1 MKICVVVNKFVRGM
15 GITEYLYGLCN
26 ELSKKHDLI
35 LYAPVISGIDA
46 KYARSI
52 KESRLPQIKYFLPY
66 STKRLPKFD
75 VVISNYPTIAAVK
88 TGAKIAKKQ
97 KIPHII
103 IDYGI
108 AEETHFKNLRARIAH
123 WLINRSMYSH
133 YSKADKVLSISEFL
147 RSYVRKIG
155 LDSEVIWGGIKCS
168 EFQEKYETGIL
179 EKLGVK
185 EDGFAFFV
193 GRMSPHKGVHLV
205 VEALNKIGFPII
217 FVVDGGHSIGDY
229 AEEVKRKGGKKLILT
244 DVLKYTERNELYQ
257 KCMFYVTGSQWEGL
271 NLTLLEAQA
280 SGKSV
285 IAFDLCAHP
294 EVVGPKSGFL
304 VKDTKEMAAKM
315 KKLIEDKK
323 LRQEM
328 GKEGKKFAKKFDWPI
343 IAKNVEKDIAKVM
356 K

>member
-1 MKICVVVNKFVRGM
+1 
-15 GITEYLYGLCN
+15 
-26 ELSKKHDLI
+26 
-35 LYAPVISGIDA
+35 
-46 KYARSI
+46 
-52 KESRLPQIKYFLPY
+52 
-66 STKRLPKFD
+66 
-75 VVISNYPTIAAVK
+75 
-88 TGAKIAKKQ
+88 
-97 KIPHII
+97 
-103 IDYGI
+103 
-108 AEETHFKNLRARIAH
+108 
-123 WLINRSMYSH
+123 
-133 YSKADKVLSISEFL
+133 
-147 RSYVRKIG
+147 
-155 LDSEVIWGGIKCS
+155 
-168 EFQEKYETGIL
+168 
-179 EKLGVK
+179 
-185 EDGFAFFV
+185 
-193 GRMSPHKGVHLV
+193 MSPHKGVHLV

-280 SGKSV
+280 SGKPV